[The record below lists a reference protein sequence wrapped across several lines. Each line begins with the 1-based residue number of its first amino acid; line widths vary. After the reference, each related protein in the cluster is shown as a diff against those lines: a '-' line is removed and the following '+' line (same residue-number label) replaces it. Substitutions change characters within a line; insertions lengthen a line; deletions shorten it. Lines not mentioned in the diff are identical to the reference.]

1 VGGTGGGTGGA
12 SAGGTGGASGGG
24 ASGVGGSGA
33 GSGGGGGGSEITGCN
48 GTRLLSNPATNRRGP
63 WPVGQ
68 IRTEFGTLKN
78 VVVLYPAKPGS
89 QSGKEPY
96 RFDVRNVLPP
106 AERTKVPESD
116 TKYVSV
122 DSYENLPI
130 DDGHGPYPAVILV
143 HGTASFSVASAG
155 TMAHWASRG
164 FIAMAADHPLLNF
177 ADQITT
183 CPLIPNVSTT
193 LGAEVDAEIAAL
205 KSPSGALAPLAGKI
219 DMSRI
224 GLAGHSAGA
233 YNVADFSNKP
243 GVEVVIA
250 LSGTLAIKASS
261 SLKSSLFVGGI
272 ADTVLPYNPGGP
284 GIGLIY
290 FPGNGSQRQAY
301 DATTG
306 RKRIVGITAG
316 GHLAPTE
323 LCQTNAA
330 GQTAIQVAQAR
341 GVACLGLI
349 PALFDCGTINWEK
362 GVEIVNDITAGVLE
376 ETLHCQD
383 RATEISAIKSRH
395 AEVGEF
401 LEAR

>member
-1 VGGTGGGTGGA
+1 M
-12 SAGGTGGASGGG
+12 
-24 ASGVGGSGA
+24 
-33 GSGGGGGGSEITGCN
+33 GGGGEATGCN
-48 GTRLLSNPATNRRGP
+48 GTKLLGNPSTNQRGP

-68 IRTEFGTLKN
+68 LTTQFGTLKN
-78 VVVLYPAKPGS
+78 VVVFYPAKPGS
-89 QSGKEPY
+89 QEGKQPY
-96 RFDVRNVLPP
+96 KFDARNALPP
-106 AERTKVPESD
+106 AERTKIPETD
-116 TKYVSV
+116 TKYVSI

-130 DDGHGPYPAVILV
+130 DDAHGPYPAVILV
-143 HGTASFSVASAG
+143 HGTASFAVASAG

-164 FIAMAADHPLLNF
+164 FITMAADHPLLYL

-183 CPLIPNVSTT
+183 CPAIPNVSNT
-193 LGAEVDAEIAAL
+193 LSAEVDSEISAL
-205 KSPSGALAPLAGKI
+205 KSPSGALAPLAAHI

-233 YNVADFSNKP
+233 YNVAGFSDKP

-250 LSGTLAIKASS
+250 LSGTLAVKASS

-272 ADTVLPYNPGGP
+272 ADTVLPYNAGGP
-284 GIGLIY
+284 GIGLLY

-306 RKRIVGITAG
+306 PKRILGITAG

-330 GQTAIQVAQAR
+330 GQTAMQVCQAR
-341 GVACLGLI
+341 GVSCLGLI
-349 PALFDCGTINWEK
+349 PALFDCGTINWQK
-362 GVEIVNDITAGVLE
+362 GVEIVNDVTAGVLE
-376 ETLHCQD
+376 ETLHCQS
-383 RATEISAIKSRH
+383 RAAEITAIKSRH
-395 AEVGEF
+395 PEVGEF